1 MSALW
6 WFLIG
11 LGIMVL
17 ELALPGF
24 IVIFFGIG
32 AWITAAA
39 AALNLTTTLNGQLV
53 VFLTTSIASV
63 LVLRRWLQGTL
74 MGRVTRQTVSET
86 KLDDFVGHKAKVT
99 VALSPET
106 AGGRVEF
113 RGTEWTAST
122 RHTTVAK
129 HKTAIWVAPRR
140 GSLSLSYGGV
150 AILSEPASCQSS

>member
-11 LGIMVL
+11 LGMMVL

-32 AWITAAA
+32 AWITAAVT
-39 AALNLTTTLNGQLV
+39 ALNLTTTLNGQLL
-53 VFLTTSIASV
+53 VFLTTSVASV

-74 MGRVTRQTVSET
+74 KGRVTRQTVSET

-99 VALSPET
+99 VALSPEAT
-106 AGGRVEF
+106 EGRVEF
-113 RGTEWTAST
+113 RGTEWTATARKPISVG
-122 RHTTVAK
+122 TTVRILAK
-129 HKTAIWVAPRR
+129 DNLTLLV
-140 GSLSLSYGGV
+140 
-150 AILSEPASCQSS
+150 EPVSPEEKS